1 MILTNSK
8 LGQALWSDR
17 YSFNIFAQDPAY
29 IENLKQDKAEQAR
42 IIQIMQEHT
51 QQAKSAI
58 EARYA
63 KLNNQGT
70 TDIKLPPQGLRNSA
84 LHKQVLTAA
93 EERSEKEGWGQ
104 FIMEAYITGN
114 EWTIVNDDKSE
125 QPSGRRIAGV
135 IIMKNNIDGLC
146 SFQLVQFFQP
156 YKNGNYYAATIESL
170 DSAQQRLN
178 CSKTRS

>member
-1 MILTNSK
+1 
-8 LGQALWSDR
+8 
-17 YSFNIFAQDPAY
+17 
-29 IENLKQDKAEQAR
+29 
-42 IIQIMQEHT
+42 
-51 QQAKSAI
+51 
-58 EARYA
+58 
-63 KLNNQGT
+63 
-70 TDIKLPPQGLRNSA
+70 
-84 LHKQVLTAA
+84 
-93 EERSEKEGWGQ
+93 
-104 FIMEAYITGN
+104 MEAYITGN